1 MSAASS
7 AELEQDPAEQ
17 TQPDEIIYTSYKSL
31 LKKLQQ
37 IDSASDSYLNQ
48 IGELAL
54 KWKRATRAKR
64 DTPATDDTK
73 ATFVGDDGPTVAY
86 KSFIWGLLTNIIENI
101 KLKSSLYNMELMSK
115 IISFFAAWEE
125 DGYPG
130 IVVINK
136 DGIDSE
142 IYKEYYA
149 ILLTMYESRGK
160 SGFEKLI
167 DPSIFVNANGSLNLG
182 NTPLMAMLRDLIR
195 GCKRG
200 AECIRGNKDH
210 LTFMHRLP
218 VSPDIRTIY
227 GYSSAYPVKGGKRRT
242 TQYRKKTKSS
252 NRKTQKKSRKQRS

>member
-7 AELEQDPAEQ
+7 AELEQAL
-17 TQPDEIIYTSYKSL
+17 PDKIDLSYQSL
-31 LKKLQQ
+31 IKQLQET
-37 IDSASDSYLNQ
+37 DSNQ
-48 IGELAL
+48 VFNVSL
-54 KWKRATRAKR
+54 KWKG
-64 DTPATDDTK
+64 DTK
-73 ATFVGDDGPTVAY
+73 ATFVGDGPTVVY
-86 KSFIWGLLTNIIENI
+86 KRFIWGLLTNIIENI
-101 KLKSSLYNMELMSK
+101 KLKSSLYDMKMMSK
-115 IISFFAAWEE
+115 IISFFTTWEE

-136 DGIDSE
+136 YGIDSE

-160 SGFEKLI
+160 SGFKKLI
-167 DPSIFVNANGSLNLG
+167 DPSIFVKANGSLNLG
-182 NTPLMAMLRDLIR
+182 NTPLMAMLRDMIR

-200 AECIRGNKDH
+200 TECNRENEDH
-210 LTFMHRLP
+210 LTIMHGLS

-227 GYSSAYPVKGGKRRT
+227 GYSSAYPSKGGRRRK